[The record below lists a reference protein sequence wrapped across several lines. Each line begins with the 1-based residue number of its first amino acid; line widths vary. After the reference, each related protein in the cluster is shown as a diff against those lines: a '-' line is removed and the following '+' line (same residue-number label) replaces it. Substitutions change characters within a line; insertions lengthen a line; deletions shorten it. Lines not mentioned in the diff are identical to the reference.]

1 MDKYVAAIPKLSPD
15 KSVLL
20 IWEENLRIGI
30 GAGLDVKIQKNK
42 QLKRDNR
49 MRLRVKLSEYQQKAL
64 LGSAKIV
71 KGAIKF

>member
-1 MDKYVAAIPKLSPD
+1 MATIPRLSPD

-20 IWEENLRIGI
+20 ISEENLRIGI
-30 GAGLDVKIQKNK
+30 GIRLDVKIQKNK
-42 QLKRDNR
+42 QLKSDNR
-49 MRLRVKLSEYQQKAL
+49 IRLPVKLSEYQQKAL

>member
-1 MDKYVAAIPKLSPD
+1 MAPIPKLSPD

-30 GAGLDVKIQKNK
+30 GAGLDVKIRKNK

-49 MRLRVKLSEYQQKAL
+49 MRLPAL
-64 LGSAKIV
+64 LGSVKIV
-71 KGAIKF
+71 KGGRKF

>member
-1 MDKYVAAIPKLSPD
+1 MAAIPKLSPD

-30 GAGLDVKIQKNK
+30 GAGLDVKTQKNK
-42 QLKRDNR
+42 QLKRDNP

-64 LGSAKIV
+64 LGSAKTV
-71 KGAIKF
+71 KGARKF

>member
-49 MRLRVKLSEYQQKAL
+49 MRLPAL
-64 LGSAKIV
+64 LGSVKIV
-71 KGAIKF
+71 KGGRKF

>member
-1 MDKYVAAIPKLSPD
+1 MAAIPKLSPD

-71 KGAIKF
+71 KGARKF

>member
-1 MDKYVAAIPKLSPD
+1 MATIPRLSPD

-20 IWEENLRIGI
+20 ISEENLRIGI
-30 GAGLDVKIQKNK
+30 GIRLDVKIQKNK

-49 MRLRVKLSEYQQKAL
+49 IRLPVKLSEYQQKAL
-64 LGSAKIV
+64 SGSAKIV

>member
-1 MDKYVAAIPKLSPD
+1 MAAIPKLSPD

-71 KGAIKF
+71 KSARKF